1 MTPTNLPA
9 MKRPRWSVVIPA
21 FNEAER
27 LPRYLHEVLAFL
39 GARGPSWEVV
49 VVDDGSHDDTVG
61 ALKPVLR
68 DHPAVRVVRHQ
79 KNSGKGFAVRAGMLA
94 AGGQYRLF
102 ADADG
107 ATPIA
112 ELVRLEAALDAGADV
127 AIGSRA
133 VTAPD
138 VRVQA
143 RHHRVAAGRIFNL
156 LVASVGL
163 GGIADSQCGFKAFT
177 AAAAEDL
184 FGRLETNGFGFDVEV
199 LLRARRSGYRI
210 AEVPV
215 NWTDQEGSKVRLLRN
230 GPVMVWEV
238 LKARRR
244 ALAP

>member
-1 MTPTNLPA
+1 

-27 LPRYLHEVLAFL
+27 LPRYLREVMAFL
-39 GARGPSWEVV
+39 AARGPSWEVV
-49 VVDDGSHDDTVG
+49 VVDDGSRDDTMG
-61 ALKPVLR
+61 AVKPVVGNHR
-68 DHPAVRVVRHQ
+68 AVRVLRHQ
-79 KNSGKGFAVRAGMLA
+79 NNSGKGFAVRAGMLA
-94 AGGQYRLF
+94 ARGEYRLF
-102 ADADG
+102 TDADG

-112 ELVRLEAALDAGADV
+112 EVVRLEAALDAGADV

-143 RHHRVAAGRIFNL
+143 RHHRVAAGRVFNF
-156 LVASVGL
+156 LVASLGL
-163 GGIADSQCGFKAFT
+163 SGIADSQCGFKAFT
-177 AAAAEDL
+177 AMAAEDL

-210 AEVPV
+210 AEVAV

>member
-1 MTPTNLPA
+1 
-9 MKRPRWSVVIPA
+9 MKRLRWSVVIPA
-21 FNEAER
+21 FNEAAR
-27 LPRYLHEVLAFL
+27 LPRYLHEVMAFL
-39 GARGPSWEVV
+39 AARGPSWEVV
-49 VVDDGSHDDTVG
+49 VIDDGSRDDTLG
-61 ALKPVLR
+61 AVKAVVD

-94 AGGQYRLF
+94 ARGEYRLF

-143 RHHRVAAGRIFNL
+143 RHHRVAAGRVFNS
-156 LVASVGL
+156 LVASLGL
-163 GGIADSQCGFKAFT
+163 VGIADSQCGFKAFT
-177 AAAAEDL
+177 SVAAEDL

-210 AEVPV
+210 AEVAV
-215 NWTDQEGSKVRLLRN
+215 NWTDQEGSKVRLWRN